1 MIYAFIPARSGSK
14 RLANKNILMLKN
26 KMLFQWSVEFA
37 NKLEKVDKIIFSSD
51 SGKYI
56 DLCKSLNLNKELIID
71 KRDKKNSSSQVRIFD
86 YLKSDFLTNNN
97 YFTEDDS
104 ILMLLPTQPYRSLS
118 QVEEMI
124 DYFEKGKHNIFSCR
138 EYSFPLS
145 FSFEINSDEL
155 YKPVFDNSPLV
166 TGNTRSQDQKIYYHP
181 DGSIYLVSISSL
193 KKNNNS
199 IYHDARPY
207 ILNNKNY
214 IDINNEFDL
223 LLAESLDREVI
234 DE

>member
-1 MIYAFIPARSGSK
+1 
-14 RLANKNILMLKN
+14 
-26 KMLFQWSVEFA
+26 
-37 NKLEKVDKIIFSSD
+37 
-51 SGKYI
+51 
-56 DLCKSLNLNKELIID
+56 
-71 KRDKKNSSSQVRIFD
+71 
-86 YLKSDFLTNNN
+86 
-97 YFTEDDS
+97 
-104 ILMLLPTQPYRSLS
+104 MLLPTQPYRSLS

-145 FSFEINSDEL
+145 FSFEISSDEF
-155 YKPVFDNSPLV
+155 YKPVFDDSPLV

-199 IYHDARPY
+199 IYYDARPY
-207 ILNNKNY
+207 VLNNKNY
-214 IDINNEFDL
+214 IDINNESDL
-223 LLAESLDREVI
+223 LLAESLDSEVI